1 MNKKQKETHQKI
13 IEIINKEA
21 NKLEK
26 IYRKE
31 NEIHEDYYIWGLR
44 KFEKIIT
51 KKIGNITQ
59 LKKEKTPED
68 SWNELK
74 RAIKCIFKKDDDY
87 SKKITM
93 KFVKHNSEY
102 DEISIFTE
110 DIDNNYM
117 QGIPGAG
124 EARWE
129 IFLNKDG
136 TWEIS

>member
-1 MNKKQKETHQKI
+1 MNKKQKE
-13 IEIINKEA
+13 
-21 NKLEK
+21 
-26 IYRKE
+26 
-31 NEIHEDYYIWGLR
+31 
-44 KFEKIIT
+44 
-51 KKIGNITQ
+51 Q
-59 LKKEKTPED
+59 LKKEKTSED

-74 RAIKCIFKKDDDY
+74 RAIKRIFEKDGSY

-93 KFVKHNSEY
+93 KFALNHDNEDDRSIITS
-102 DEISIFTE
+102 ISIFTE